1 MLVGQCAACGAPASL
16 GCTICGRTFCR
27 NCLDSDERVCSSCL
41 QSQRKGRGPVEGRT
55 PPSRRLPRRPVGME
69 ARPQPDDR

>member
-27 NCLDSDERVCSSCL
+27 GCLDADERICSGCL
-41 QSQRKGRGPVEGRT
+41 QAQKRNRGAVESRP
-55 PPSRRLPRRPVGME
+55 PPSRRLERRAPGLQ
-69 ARPQPDDR
+69 AKP

>member
-27 NCLDSDERVCSSCL
+27 TCLDADERICADCL
-41 QSQRKGRGPVEGRT
+41 QGQRKARNPIEARP
-55 PPSRRLPRRPVGME
+55 PPSRRVARRPSRMD
-69 ARPQPDDR
+69 AR